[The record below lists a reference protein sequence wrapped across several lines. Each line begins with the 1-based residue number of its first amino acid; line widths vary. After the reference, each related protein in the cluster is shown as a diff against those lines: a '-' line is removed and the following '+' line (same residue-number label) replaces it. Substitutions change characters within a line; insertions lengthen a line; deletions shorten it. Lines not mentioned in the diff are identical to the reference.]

1 MSDNRVMTEINRTI
15 SWAPMMGYSD
25 RHARALMR
33 LISPNTL
40 LFTEMVVASALLMGD
55 KDRFLRHSD
64 DEPCALQL
72 GGSDPKQL
80 SEATKLS
87 EQAGYQ
93 EVNLNVGC
101 PSDRVQQGEIGACL
115 MGKPELVADCVAAMR
130 ASVEIPVT
138 VKCRIGI
145 DDLDSYEH
153 FHHFIRTVSAAGC
166 HVFYVH
172 ARAAWL
178 QGLSPKENREI
189 PPLKYH
195 YVESIQKEFPD
206 LTFILNGGINS
217 SEEALSHLKTFPGV
231 MMGRAIYKDP
241 FLLTD
246 IEAAVFGLD
255 APDRWEVIDQYVEY
269 GKSQQDPVRHVL
281 KHLLSLF
288 ANQPGARQ
296 YRRYLSENMNQGSAS
311 FDMVYDAMDVAGMT
325 RPELPRVN
333 HNA

>member
-1 MSDNRVMTEINRTI
+1 MDEIDRTI

-55 KDRFLRHSD
+55 KNRFLQHAA

-72 GGSDPKQL
+72 GGSEPKQL
-80 SEATKLS
+80 SEASQLS

-93 EVNLNVGC
+93 EINLNVGC

-115 MGKPELVADCVAAMR
+115 MGKPNLVAECISAMQAA
-130 ASVEIPVT
+130 VEIPVT

-145 DDLDSYEH
+145 DDQDSFDH
-153 FHHFIRTVSAAGC
+153 FRHFIETVSSAGC
-166 HVFYVH
+166 DVFYVH

-195 YVESIQKEFPD
+195 YVADIQKEFPN
-206 LTFILNGGINS
+206 LTFILNGGIKS
-217 SEEALSHLKTFPGV
+217 ADEALNHLKTFSGV

-241 FLLTD
+241 FLLAELESKVYGH
-246 IEAAVFGLD
+246 EA
-255 APDRWEVIDQYVEY
+255 PTRREVIDQYVAY
-269 GKSQQDPVRHVL
+269 GKSQKDPARHVL

-288 ANQPGARQ
+288 TNQPGARQ
-296 YRRYLSENMNQGSAS
+296 YRRYLSENMNQGSATL
-311 FDMVYDAMDVAGMT
+311 DMVYDAMETARMT
-325 RPELPRVN
+325 RLELSRAN
-333 HNA
+333 QHA